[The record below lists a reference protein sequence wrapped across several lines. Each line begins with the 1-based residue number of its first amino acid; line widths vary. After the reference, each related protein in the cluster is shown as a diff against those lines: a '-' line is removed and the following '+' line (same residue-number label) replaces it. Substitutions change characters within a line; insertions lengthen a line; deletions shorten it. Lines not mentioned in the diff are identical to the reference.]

1 MATALSPSTACV
13 VPTPSQLAALGT
25 VLCLHRPGAARELGG
40 WSSARRAEAHAGLD
54 LDGMHESLRF
64 FDADEACCWQLHLLP
79 DSDFLAWERLAGHL
93 PRCSEI
99 APGGIGDRLW
109 RSLAQRIRGELWEAS
124 VLRFQS
130 VPGAPEAGGPML
142 VASPGTLS
150 PLGIACARRI
160 VRGHGIAP
168 SSSLDDCGCPR
179 AAAAAGRPAPSEAH
193 RHPIHLS

>member
-1 MATALSPSTACV
+1 MATALSPSTVCV

-25 VLCLHRPGAARELGG
+25 VLCLHRPGAARALGG

-79 DSDFLAWERLAGHL
+79 DSDFLAWDRLADHL
-93 PRCSEI
+93 PRCSEV
-99 APGGIGDRLW
+99 APGGIGERLW
-109 RSLAQRIRGELWEAS
+109 RNLAQRMRGGAWEAS

-130 VPGAPEAGGPML
+130 VPAVPEAGGPML
-142 VASPGTLS
+142 VASPGALS
-150 PLGIACARRI
+150 QLGIACARRI
-160 VRGHGIAP
+160 ARGHGIAP
-168 SSSLDDCGCPR
+168 SSSPDDCCCRR
-179 AAAAAGRPAPSEAH
+179 AAAAAGGPAPSEAH